1 MSLWGNTDQA
11 ADKPKFLTAD
21 EKAATAGIDATEA
34 TIQANKD
41 KGVAHAGWVT
51 TSTYT
56 DAQGATRNKTEVLVA
71 MGSMQSVA
79 DGGSDDDADDT
90 TIGADTDPV

>member
-11 ADKPKFLTAD
+11 ADKPKYLTTE
-21 EKAATAGIDATEA
+21 EKAATAGIDSTEIG
-34 TIQANKD
+34 IQANKD

-79 DGGSDDDADDT
+79 DGGADDDDDDT
-90 TIGADTDPV
+90 TIGADADE